1 MSKISHD
8 QFIERFREIRLLALD
23 VDGVLTDD
31 SIYFG
36 PDGFE
41 LKRFN
46 ISDGLYMVLAM
57 RAGLELAIVSGRY
70 SAATDSR
77 MKDLGVKH
85 VLQDMKNK
93 VSQIS
98 PLLDELQIDFTE
110 VAFVGNE
117 ILDISSVAI
126 TLDEGPFKGRSIDL
140 DVSFQNGNLINLIV
154 AKQDKELIDNMEKGG
169 RLNEVQYFSPI
180 AIFRGAG
187 IVASKTRI
195 DSGPKKGDFSLDI
208 KIVNP

>member
-1 MSKISHD
+1 MSKLSRQDFVQRLKTIK
-8 QFIERFREIRLLALD
+8 LLALD

-46 ISDGLYMVLAM
+46 ISDGLFMVLAM

-70 SAATDSR
+70 SAATDTR

-85 VLQDMKNK
+85 VLQEMKDK
-93 VSQIS
+93 IKQIE
-98 PLLDELQIDFTE
+98 PLLEKLNLTYAD

-117 ILDISSVAI
+117 ILDIGLAKKVALSVAVA
-126 TLDEGPFKGRSIDL
+126 DAAEDL
-140 DVSFQNGNLINLIV
+140 KEVVSYV
-154 AKQDKELIDNMEKGG
+154 TREKGG
-169 RLNEVQYFSPI
+169 QGAVREVLECFFE
-180 AIFRGAG
+180 AINKDPQSFL
-187 IVASKTRI
+187 V
-195 DSGPKKGDFSLDI
+195 
-208 KIVNP
+208 